1 MSLPR
6 QLLNRTGEQH
16 EPIFT
21 LPCHEMSID
30 CNVGYVCPTNS
41 WFVCSS
47 CSSRVSSL
55 GKTKWPGS
63 KFVQNAKH
71 FMCNLKTC
79 SVPHTV
85 YVVWEKDRWLF
96 LDLLSVNLNYLI
108 VLRGWLFMRIAPIFT
123 IWSIRFVCHTKNDK
137 RKSNTVA
144 QLSKECRE
152 LSKLCI
158 S

>member
-1 MSLPR
+1 MKIVSLPR

-21 LPCHEMSID
+21 LPCYEMSID
-30 CNVGYVCPTNS
+30 YNVALIIPIFR
-41 WFVCSS
+41 FVCSS
-47 CSSRVSSL
+47 CSSRLASL
-55 GKTKWPGS
+55 GKTKWPVA
-63 KFVQNAKH
+63 KFVQNVKH
-71 FMCNLKTC
+71 YTCNLKTC

-85 YVVWEKDRWLF
+85 YVVGEEDRWLF
-96 LDLLSVNLNYLI
+96 LDLLSCNLNYLI
-108 VLRGWLFMRIAPIFT
+108 VLHGWLFMRIAPIFT

-144 QLSKECRE
+144 QLSK
-152 LSKLCI
+152 LCI

>member
-1 MSLPR
+1 MNENSESS
-6 QLLNRTGEQH
+6 TAASEQDRWAARAN
-16 EPIFT
+16 IYASFY
-21 LPCHEMSID
+21 EMSI
-30 CNVGYVCPTNS
+30 CYNVGYVCPNNS
-41 WFVCSS
+41 YFRFVCSS
-47 CSSRVSSL
+47 CSSRLASL
-55 GKTKWPGS
+55 GKTKWPVA
-63 KFVQNAKH
+63 KFVQNVKH
-71 FMCNLKTC
+71 YTCNLKTC

-85 YVVWEKDRWLF
+85 YVVWEEDRWLF

-144 QLSKECRE
+144 QLSK
-152 LSKLCI
+152 LCI